1 MVIMIMEVKFVL
13 NVKIIVKPAHQIHPV
28 ILVCRQE
35 Y

>member
-1 MVIMIMEVKFVL
+1 MAIMIMEVKFVL
-13 NVKIIVKPAHQIHPV
+13 NVRIIVKLVHQIHPV